1 MEPQASGPFAFGPFV
16 FDPAAG
22 ELRRDG
28 VLVPGLGR
36 RGTALLAT
44 LLGAKGEPVGKDEL
58 LAQAW
63 PGQIVEEANLS
74 VQIAALRKSLGTA
87 DNGAQWI
94 ATVPGVG
101 YRFLRTIAA
110 DPVAAGSARPS
121 IAVLPFESLSADPE
135 HGYFADGI
143 VEDLITALSRFRGF
157 AVASRSA
164 SYAVPRGDPAKTAE
178 ALGVRYLVEGSV
190 RRRGEALR
198 VAVHLIDSA
207 ENRTLWSEQFDGAL
221 SGLFDFQDRVIAEIV
236 GRAEPEV
243 RRAEIE
249 RARRKR
255 PESLDAYD
263 LYLRAL
269 PLFRLTATD
278 ARKEAI
284 RLLESSVAL
293 DPNFATGLAQLAW
306 AYERQ
311 DTFGGGG
318 TPEERARGV
327 EIAERAATLGN
338 DDPQVVAIAALV
350 LAHIAGQRQRGLAM
364 LADALHA
371 NPNNPT
377 VLMLYAFTNVVRGD
391 LKAGRAAFL
400 RALEIAPGALDNY
413 ELLVGIGLSYLFDHD
428 YEGAIEWSQKSL
440 AANNEWIGAYWTL
453 AAAQAHLGHLEEAR
467 ATVGRLLTKAPG
479 MRFSDVARVVARDP
493 GRDVLILD
501 GLRKAGM
508 PD

>member
-1 MEPQASGPFAFGPFV
+1 MEPHLFGPFV

-44 LLGAKGEPVGKDEL
+44 LLAAKGEAVSKDEL

-63 PGQIVEEANLS
+63 AGQIVDEANLS
-74 VQIAALRKSLGTA
+74 VQVAALRKTLGTA

-94 ATVPGVG
+94 ATVPGIG
-101 YRFLRTIAA
+101 YRFLRAGAA
-110 DPVAAGSARPS
+110 EPAVAGSARPS

-135 HGYFADGI
+135 HGYFADGV

-164 SYAVPRGDPAKTAE
+164 SYAVSRGDPAKTAE

-198 VAVHLIDSA
+198 VAVHLIDST

-221 SGLFDFQDRVIAEIV
+221 GGLFDFQDRVIAEIV

-269 PLFRLTATD
+269 PYFRVVTPE
-278 ARKEAI
+278 ARNEAI
-284 RLLESSVAL
+284 RLLEASVAL
-293 DPNFATGLAQLAW
+293 DPNFAAGLAQLAW

-311 DTFGGGG
+311 DTFSRGA
-318 TPEERARGV
+318 TAEERARGV
-327 EIAERAATLGN
+327 EVAERAAAIGH
-338 DDPQVVAIAALV
+338 DDPQVMAIAALV
-350 LAHIAGQRQRGLAM
+350 LAHIGGQGQRSLDM
-364 LADALHA
+364 LADALRA

-391 LKAGRAAFL
+391 LLAGRAAFL
-400 RALEIAPGALDNY
+400 RGLEIAPGALDNY
-413 ELLVGIGLSYLFDHD
+413 ELLVGVGISYLFEHD
-428 YEGAIEWSQKSL
+428 YEAAIEWSLRSL
-440 AANNEWIGAYWTL
+440 AANNDWLGTYWTL
-453 AAAQAHLGHLEEAR
+453 AAAQAHLGRMAEAR
-467 ATVGRLLTKAPG
+467 TTIERLLAKAPDL
-479 MRFSDVARVVARDP
+479 RLSDYARIVARNP
-493 GRDVLILD
+493 GRDVVTIE

-508 PD
+508 PE

>member
-1 MEPQASGPFAFGPFV
+1 
-16 FDPAAG
+16 
-22 ELRRDG
+22 
-28 VLVPGLGR
+28 
-36 RGTALLAT
+36 
-44 LLGAKGEPVGKDEL
+44 
-58 LAQAW
+58 
-63 PGQIVEEANLS
+63 
-74 VQIAALRKSLGTA
+74 
-87 DNGAQWI
+87 
-94 ATVPGVG
+94 
-101 YRFLRTIAA
+101 
-110 DPVAAGSARPS
+110 
-121 IAVLPFESLSADPE
+121 
-135 HGYFADGI
+135 
-143 VEDLITALSRFRGF
+143 
-157 AVASRSA
+157 
-164 SYAVPRGDPAKTAE
+164 
-178 ALGVRYLVEGSV
+178 
-190 RRRGEALR
+190 
-198 VAVHLIDSA
+198 
-207 ENRTLWSEQFDGAL
+207 
-221 SGLFDFQDRVIAEIV
+221 
-236 GRAEPEV
+236 
-243 RRAEIE
+243 
-249 RARRKR
+249 
-255 PESLDAYD
+255 
-263 LYLRAL
+263 
-269 PLFRLTATD
+269 
-278 ARKEAI
+278 
-284 RLLESSVAL
+284 
-293 DPNFATGLAQLAW
+293 
-306 AYERQ
+306 
-311 DTFGGGG
+311 
-318 TPEERARGV
+318 V